1 LDPRKPIPLLGC
13 AFAIAVGCSQMTAS
27 EDASRNA
34 GDDGGNGIGGSS
46 AGGSAGTAG
55 TGGTMPPEEEHEE
68 SYTAPAVSGHWIWTA
83 NPESGRVAVIDAV
96 TARVSTANAGLAPTY
111 LAALRGDGEEE
122 SGAIVINV
130 GSRDVSVFR
139 ATNGVVTSAQ
149 KVPLGAPANRLSVSP
164 SSRWAIAWS
173 DASLVPRVDP
183 TEGMQDVTVLDLDE
197 SPPKAERLSVGYRPS
212 RVFIAADESRAF
224 VVSEPSVSVIELG
237 GEATASVLHDVEI
250 TSNPTEAA
258 SARDVTV
265 TPDGA
270 LFFVRRDNASFVEV
284 VSLDDGRRASVNL
297 TGAVTD
303 LDLSPDGSSAFAVVR
318 GLPPTPAASGSA
330 GGSEDPARI
339 AEGGMA
345 GEPGAA
351 GGGGDGG
358 TGGTAVESTLAVLP
372 VETVL
377 EAPGDYRAIGI
388 PGVVGSIAVSPSG
401 DTALLYTNATPSD
414 RVVIL
419 DTSSGRPRTRTVVV
433 EAPVRAVLPAPDGA
447 HAVVLLDQAP
457 GSTKPGGF
465 ALVPVKEPF
474 PPRIVGTE
482 APPAAVAVGE
492 SHTLVTI
499 AGDNLPSGVYFA
511 RFPGL
516 SPEFIRLAS
525 TPLSTALMTD
535 VGRGFVAQSHP
546 EGRLTFIDLA
556 TGNPRTITG
565 FELGAKV
572 VTDD

>member
-1 LDPRKPIPLLGC
+1 
-13 AFAIAVGCSQMTAS
+13 MTAS
-27 EDASRNA
+27 EDSAKDF
-34 GDDGGNGIGGSS
+34 GDDGSGTGGASS
-46 AGGSAGTAG
+46 GGSAGSAG
-55 TGGTMPPEEEHEE
+55 TGGGLPPEEEHEE
-68 SYTAPAVSGHWIWTA
+68 SYTVPAVSGQWIWTA

-96 TARVSTANAGLAPTY
+96 SARVSTANAGLAPTY
-111 LAALRGDGEEE
+111 LAALGGASENE

-139 ATNGVVTSAQ
+139 ATNGAVTSAD

-173 DASLVPRVDP
+173 DASLLPSVDP
-183 TEGMQDVTVLDLDE
+183 TEGMQDVTVIDLGE

-212 RVFIAADESRAF
+212 RVFIAADESHAF

-237 GEATASVLHDVEI
+237 GEATASVLRDVEI
-250 TSNPTEAA
+250 TSNPTEAP

-270 LFFVRRDNASFVEV
+270 LFFVRRNDASYVEV
-284 VSLDDGRRASVNL
+284 VALDDGRRVSVNL
-297 TGAVTD
+297 TGVVTD

-330 GGSEDPARI
+330 GGSEGPGGT
-339 AEGGMA
+339 AEGGMG

-372 VETVL
+372 VDTVL
-377 EAPGDYRAIGI
+377 GAPGDYRAIGI

-401 DTALLYTNATPSD
+401 DTALLYTNATASD

-419 DTSSGRPRTRTVVV
+419 DTSGARPRTRTVVV
-433 EAPVRAVLPAPDGA
+433 EAPVRAVIPARDGA
-447 HAVVLLDQAP
+447 HAVVLLGQAP

-465 ALVPVKEPF
+465 ALVPVKETF
-474 PPRIVGTE
+474 PPRIVGTD
-482 APPAAVAVGE
+482 APPASVAVGE
-492 SHTLVTI
+492 SHALVTI
-499 AGDNLPSGVYFA
+499 AGKDLPSGVYFA
-511 RFPGL
+511 RFPEL
-516 SPEFIRLAS
+516 HPEFIRLAS
-525 TPLSTALMTD
+525 TPLSTALMPD

-546 EGRLTFIDLA
+546 EGRITFIDLV
-556 TGNPRTITG
+556 TGAPRTITG